1 MTGES
6 SLDVLIFNAINYNI
20 ANTKTKFTETKNNR
34 NRMNMNNTN
43 TNLNHK
49 PNTENYTPED
59 IYFMEYV
66 LKLAKNA
73 YDNGEVP
80 IGAIVVVE
88 GKIVGEGQNRKETQQ
103 DTVAHGEIL
112 AIQNASKNLGTW
124 RLNNSTLYT
133 NIEPCIMCCGAII
146 HARINRVV
154 FCTDEPKFG
163 GVISQ
168 TNLFDIPT
176 LNHKVNYQYGL
187 MQNESQTLIRKFF
200 REIRTKLNNKNK

>member
-1 MTGES
+1 MIDES
-6 SLDVLIFNAINYNI
+6 SLDMLIFTAINYNI
-20 ANTKTKFTETKNNR
+20 TNTRTKISKTHGDTKTTQT
-34 NRMNMNNTN
+34 MNNTN

-49 PNTENYTPED
+49 PNNDNYSPED

-66 LKLAKNA
+66 LKLAQNA

-80 IGAIVVVE
+80 IGAIVVAE
-88 GKIVGEGQNRKETQQ
+88 GEIVGVGQNRKETRQ
-103 DTVAHGEIL
+103 DTVAHAEIL
-112 AIQNASKNLGTW
+112 AIQDASKKLGSW

-154 FCTDEPKFG
+154 FCTNEPKFG
-163 GVISQ
+163 GIISQ

-187 MQNESQTLIRKFF
+187 MQNESQTLIRRFF
-200 REIRTKLNNKNK
+200 REIRTKLNS

>member
-187 MQNESQTLIRKFF
+187 MQNESQTLIRRFF